1 MLIAL
6 VETLGDRVLYF
17 LETTGRMGAFL
28 LRSLGAMAQPPYR
41 LYETAR
47 QMHGIGAR
55 SLFVIVFAGIFT
67 GMVLALQG
75 IHTLQ
80 DFGSTDL
87 VGSVVAIGLIRE
99 LGPVLTGILVTGRSG
114 SAMCSEI
121 GIMRTSEQIDALE
134 CMAVDPYRYVM
145 APKFAATLISVPLL
159 TAIFDVAGVFGAY
172 ATSVH
177 VFGISEGAYFNS
189 LYDGTAWS
197 DVKMGIYK
205 SVAFGLLIVW
215 IATAKGFFIHLD
227 RAGTMGGEGVGRVTT
242 NAVVMAS
249 VAILVADYI
258 ITSLMML

>member
-1 MLIAL
+1 VLLAF

-17 LETTGRMGAFL
+17 LDSTGRMGGFL
-28 LRSLGAMAQPPYR
+28 VRSLVATLQPPYR
-41 LYETAR
+41 VFETTR
-47 QMHGIGAR
+47 QMHSIGAR

-145 APKFAATLISVPLL
+145 APKFAATLIAVPLL
-159 TAIFDVAGVFGAY
+159 TAIFDVAGVIGAY
-172 ATSVH
+172 ATSVY
-177 VFGISEGAYFNS
+177 VFGISEGAYLNS
-189 LYDGTAWS
+189 LYDGTEWS
-197 DVKMGIYK
+197 DVRMGIYK
-205 SVAFGLLIVW
+205 SAVFGLLIVW
-215 IATAKGFFIHLD
+215 ISTAKGFFIHLD
-227 RAGTMGGEGVGRVTT
+227 RAGSMGSEGVGRVTT

-258 ITSLMML
+258 ITSLLML

>member
-1 MLIAL
+1 LLRPIEQVGDLALYYLEQAGLMGVLLYRAL
-6 VETLGDRVLYF
+6 VGI
-17 LETTGRMGAFL
+17 AC
-28 LRSLGAMAQPPYR
+28 PPYD
-41 LYETAR
+41 LPGLVK
-47 QMHGIGAR
+47 QVQFIGAR
-55 SLFVIVFAGIFT
+55 SLLVIVVAGSFT
-67 GMVLALQG
+67 GMVLALQFYN
-75 IHTLQ
+75 TL
-80 DFGSTDL
+80 DRFGTLDL
-87 VGSVVAIGLIRE
+87 LGSATGLALVRE
-99 LGPVLTGILVTGRSG
+99 LGPVMAALMVIGRAG

-134 CMAVDPYRYVM
+134 CMAIDPYRYIM

-172 ATSVH
+172 ATSVG

-189 LYDGTAWS
+189 LYDGTVWT

-205 SVAFGLLIVW
+205 SIVFGLLIVW
-215 IATAKGFFIHLD
+215 ISTSKGFFIHLD
-227 RAGTMGGEGVGRVTT
+227 RAGAMGGEGVGRVTT

>member
-1 MLIAL
+1 MLSI
-6 VETLGDRVLYF
+6 VETLGDRFLYL
-17 LETTGRMGAFL
+17 LETTGRMGGFL
-28 LRSLGAMAQPPYR
+28 ARSLGALARPPYQVF
-41 LYETAR
+41 ETAR
-47 QMHGIGAR
+47 QTRAIGAG
-55 SLFVIVFAGIFT
+55 SLFVIVFAGLFT
-67 GMVLALQG
+67 GMVLALQA

-134 CMAVDPYRYVM
+134 CMAIDPYHYIM

-172 ATSVH
+172 ATSVG
-177 VFGISEGAYFNS
+177 VFGISKGAYFNS
-189 LYDGTAWS
+189 LYDGTDWT

-205 SVAFGLLIVW
+205 SLAFGLMIVW
-215 IATAKGFFIHLD
+215 ISTSKGFFIHLD
-227 RAGTMGGEGVGRVTT
+227 RAGAMGSEGVGRVTT

-249 VAILVADYI
+249 IAILVVDYI
-258 ITSLMML
+258 ITSLMIL